1 MNVQQIEKW
10 KTVRAKGRKRYLLKR
25 TLLWGTI
32 WSVIVIGQEEL
43 RSRLYARQVAHITMD
58 AIFGKD
64 WNANPENPVIDFIT
78 SYYGQAIECF
88 LLAGVIALAVW
99 TYKEQIYS
107 RRIPQFTARDLR
119 NI

>member
-1 MNVQQIEKW
+1 MTAEQIEKW
-10 KTVRAKGRKRYLLKR
+10 ETVRAKGRKRYLLKR
-25 TLLWGTI
+25 ILLWGTL
-32 WSVIVIGQEEL
+32 WSVIVICQEEL
-43 RSRLYARQVAHITMD
+43 QSRLYARQVAHITMD

-88 LLAGVIALAVW
+88 LMAGFIALAVW

-107 RRIPQFTARDLR
+107 RRIAQFMAQDLR
-119 NI
+119 KI